1 MKKQLILLVLLFSFL
16 SGTTLA
22 DNVDYGLYIKAFPF
36 SDHEK
41 TSLVLENN
49 QPLTLNKE
57 TTMSFE
63 MSVRKENVFG
73 VVFRMITNKKENIDF
88 LFTVGEN
95 DKRYP
100 MLVINESVYMINQE
114 VVCDKWVP
122 ISITLSSLKNEVT
135 LNYGAAKISVPYK
148 VSQADNVMVSFG
160 LCPFNGHTLYDL
172 ASVNVRNI
180 KIFDGQN
187 LTRFWKLENHDQ
199 SKTLDSITRIPAI
212 TTNPLW
218 LTDAYASWEKIY
230 SKPVKENALFS
241 FNSEQGIIYIVSPD
255 SKEVVSFDTGQRK
268 EKVIHVKSGIIAA
281 NAPNQIFYDSH
292 KHRLISYNLEE
303 NIISR
308 FSFVDESW
316 DSHVKPLLEH
326 GYWNNSVSFSSS
338 DSTLISFGGYGFYK
352 YNNDLIRLDVDRK
365 SIKKSNLPEIPPR
378 YSASTI
384 IINNVLYVFGG
395 RGNKSGRQ
403 ELSPRNFY
411 DFYAVNLLT
420 EQTNKLWE
428 LTGVENEF
436 IPSENM
442 IFDEKENCFYVF
454 TTRDGG
460 ILLRLRKD
468 KNTLDQ
474 VSYPIHEDLTSHY
487 LYTNLY
493 YSPAQKKLYA
503 LINKIRTDKSAEV
516 IIYSLNYP
524 PVTIDVINS
533 NGNLIS
539 KTDSSSA
546 KVGILFIVLIVF
558 ILILLAYYLLRKKQ
572 SKNKKVYREMNN
584 GKEKLIDEVF
594 LQDRIEN
601 KNREIEVSYY
611 NFSKSSICFLGGF
624 SVMDKDGQD
633 ITNQFTPM
641 LKYLLVL
648 LILSTE
654 KDSKGISGK
663 KLIQLLWYDKNE
675 ESAKNNR
682 NVYLSKLRS
691 VLENVG
697 NAEILNQNGSWTIN
711 LNNVVCDYVEA
722 MRIFSAIKEDRI
734 SSHGIDHLL
743 ELLLRGVLLPNTEAD
758 WVDGFK
764 SDFSNMTIDIL
775 TGLSQ
780 GNYNNKQTDD
790 IKLKIADTLFL
801 HDFINEEAL
810 YLKCS
815 IFFNSGKKG
824 IAKTIYDSFNK
835 EYFNLLG
842 IKYKYSLTDVIDR
855 KNIEH

>member
-1 MKKQLILLVLLFSFL
+1 MKKQLTLLVLFFSL
-16 SGTTLA
+16 LLGTTLA

-49 QPLTLNKE
+49 QPLKLNKE

-63 MSVRKENVFG
+63 MSVRKDNVFG
-73 VVFRMITNKKENIDF
+73 VVFRMITNKKDNIDF

-100 MLVINESVYMINQE
+100 MLVINESVYMINQKI
-114 VVCDKWVP
+114 VCDKWVP
-122 ISITLSSLKNEVT
+122 ISITLSSVNNEVT
-135 LNYGAAKISVPYK
+135 LNYGTAKISAPYK

-160 LCPFNGHTLYDL
+160 LCPFSGYTLYDL

-199 SKTLDSITRIPAI
+199 SKTLDSIARMPAI

-230 SKPVKENALFS
+230 SKSVKENSLFS
-241 FNSEQGIIYIVSPD
+241 FNPDQGIIYIVSPD
-255 SKEVVSFDTGQRK
+255 SKEVISFDTGQRK
-268 EKVIHVKSGIIAA
+268 EKVIYVKNGIIAA
-281 NAPNQIFYDSH
+281 NAPNQMFYDPH
-292 KHRLISYNLEE
+292 KHQLISYNLEE

-308 FSFVDESW
+308 FSFGDDSW
-316 DSHVKPLLEH
+316 DNHVKPLLEH

-338 DSTLISFGGYGFYK
+338 DSVLISFGGYGFYK

-384 IINNVLYVFGG
+384 IVNNVLYVFGG

-411 DFYAVNLLT
+411 DLYAVNLLT

-454 TTRDGG
+454 TSRDGG
-460 ILLRLRKD
+460 TLLRLRKD

-524 PVTIDVINS
+524 PVKVDTINS
-533 NGNLIS
+533 DVNLTS
-539 KTDSSSA
+539 KPDTSSL
-546 KVGILFIVLIVF
+546 KVTILFIVLILTV
-558 ILILLAYYLLRKKQ
+558 IVLMAYYLLRKKQ
-572 SKNKKVYREMNN
+572 STNKRVHRRINN
-584 GKEKLIDEVF
+584 SEEKLISETLFEDKT
-594 LQDRIEN
+594 EN
-601 KNREIEVSYY
+601 KIKEESSYY
-611 NFSKSSICFLGGF
+611 NFSKKSICFLGGF

-654 KDSKGISGK
+654 KDIKGISGK

-697 NAEILNQNGSWTIN
+697 DAEIINQNGFWSVN
-711 LNNVVCDYVEA
+711 LNDVVCDYVEA
-722 MRIFSAIKEDRI
+722 MHIFSDIKEDNI
-734 SSHGIDHLL
+734 SGQDVDHLL

-758 WVDGFK
+758 WIDGFK

-780 GNYNNKQTDD
+780 GNYNNKLTDD

-824 IAKTIYDSFNK
+824 IAKTIYDNFNK